1 MNKLITETKL
11 NDTCLEFRAGFFFS
25 SEVVEL
31 EVELK
36 MKLVLKN
43 VVASS
48 DSDLL

>member
-1 MNKLITETKL
+1 MIVLSPPHP
-11 NDTCLEFRAGFFFS
+11 DLEFRAGFFFS